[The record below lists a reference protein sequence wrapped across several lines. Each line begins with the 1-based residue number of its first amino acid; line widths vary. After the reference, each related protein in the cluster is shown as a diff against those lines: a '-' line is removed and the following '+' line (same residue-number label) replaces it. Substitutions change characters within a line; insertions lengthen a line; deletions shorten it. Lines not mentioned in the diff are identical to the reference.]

1 MKNEKELTQQQ
12 INEKE
17 QNALKE
23 IILALV
29 IIIYSLF
36 MIIVSI
42 LLYLLMLV
50 CFM

>member
-17 QNALKE
+17 QNALKK
-23 IILALV
+23 IILALD

-36 MIIVSI
+36 IIIVYF
-42 LLYLLMLV
+42 LLYLFIHYL
-50 CFM
+50 